1 MKKYISTLIAIV
13 AVSSLWQTN
22 APGAV
27 EMDDS
32 ELATLYGG
40 VIWGIDC
47 DCIVGAGA
55 CPSEVGA
62 ILGCAGCG
70 SSAEDCTGACS
81 TTSNYICGNPKWQ
94 IIGWPCTLK
103 TVACTNSLSTYTGW
117 CTMGGCLLQGGTQ
130 PAAPA
135 CSTCTRTDC

>member
-81 TTSNYICGNPKWQ
+81 TTSNYICGNPKMANNRLAMYSKNRRLHQ
-94 IIGWPCTLK
+94 QPQHLHRMVHNGRMPLAGWNS
-103 TVACTNSLSTYTGW
+103 ACCAGL
-117 CTMGGCLLQGGTQ
+117 
-130 PAAPA
+130 
-135 CSTCTRTDC
+135 